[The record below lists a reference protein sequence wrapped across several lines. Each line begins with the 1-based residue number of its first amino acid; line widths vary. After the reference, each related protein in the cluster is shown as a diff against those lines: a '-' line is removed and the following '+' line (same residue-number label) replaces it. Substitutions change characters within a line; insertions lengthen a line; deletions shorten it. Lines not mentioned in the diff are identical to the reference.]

1 EDNDVY
7 LLDIA
12 ELEAGDLALTGK
24 MRAGARFDG
33 GYDLKGEGRLAGAD
47 RLVEL
52 DAETFLKD
60 VGWRIDG
67 RSNADFDAF
76 EIGEAAV
83 MTEAG
88 DVSFA
93 GEAVLQDG
101 FTLSGSGEANI
112 TDLRPVGDILGQ
124 PMQ

>member
-1 EDNDVY
+1 ISADIDAHGALSRGTSLTLKGNATGDLIARELDFAGRPERAKIAAKITLEDNDVY

-67 RSNADFDAF
+67 RSNADFDA
-76 EIGEAAV
+76 
-83 MTEAG
+83 
-88 DVSFA
+88 
-93 GEAVLQDG
+93 
-101 FTLSGSGEANI
+101 
-112 TDLRPVGDILGQ
+112 
-124 PMQ
+124 